1 MQNKKNFIKWILF
14 VLLVFFL
21 GLNFFNSKNTEE
33 IQPIQNVGYVKL
45 GGISIAV
52 ELALT
57 PESQAQGLSGRD
69 RLGENEGM
77 LFVFDRPDK
86 YSFWMKDMNFPI
98 DIIWIGEDLQIIYI
112 KKNATPES
120 FPEAF
125 TPNTKAKYILE
136 VISGFSENNNL
147 REGDRV
153 LFF

>member
-86 YSFWMKDMNFPI
+86 YSFWMKIFVLMPTLAYSLF
-98 DIIWIGEDLQIIYI
+98 L
-112 KKNATPES
+112 
-120 FPEAF
+120 
-125 TPNTKAKYILE
+125 
-136 VISGFSENNNL
+136 SET
-147 REGDRV
+147 
-153 LFF
+153 